1 MIKEYGLL
9 NKAKAMSLPSRY
21 PHLNATKYESLYKYG
36 SRLIQCSIDFDF
48 ILEGL
53 HHEMMLRQQILHLQV
68 QFLNQMNHTCVTFGT
83 TQ

>member
-36 SRLIQCSIDFDF
+36 SRLMCSIDFDF

-68 QFLNQMNHTCVTFGT
+68 QYTILLHIQCTEIWAY
-83 TQ
+83 